1 MSPSILSRRTLESR
15 SMPHATLDPPAPS
28 LRLACFLGLAILAL
42 MRSNTLHA
50 DIVLKVGDVQVQR
63 TALPDRVLVPIL
75 AISDDPTLKL
85 SGFNLN
91 FDIGGDGQAP
101 LGAGIELPAALPD
114 DQRIIATG
122 GESNVRNWF
131 MMTVN
136 AANGGLT
143 SSDILINGN
152 SPELAT
158 DYAIFGNPNA
168 LTGGKILFNLALNLK
183 PSVTNQVR
191 ITMPSELGALPFMTD
206 QYGNALVVN
215 YLPGS
220 ITVLN
225 SVPEPGSML
234 LLSTVASCAIALRVR
249 VRRTRGA

>member
-1 MSPSILSRRTLESR
+1 
-15 SMPHATLDPPAPS
+15 MPHATLNRPVRRLNLIRLFEFVALAFMPS
-28 LRLACFLGLAILAL
+28 NA
-42 MRSNTLHA
+42 LHA
-50 DIVLKVGDVQVQR
+50 EIVLKVGDVQVQR
-63 TALPDRVLVPIL
+63 TTLPDRVLVPIL
-75 AISDDPTLKL
+75 AISDDPSLKL

-114 DQRIIATG
+114 DKRIIATG

-136 AANGGLT
+136 AANGGLIA
-143 SSDILINGN
+143 SDILINGN

-158 DYAIFGNPNA
+158 DYSIYGNPNA

-183 PSVTNQVR
+183 PTVADKVL

-206 QYGNALVVN
+206 QYGNGLVVN

-220 ITVLN
+220 ITVLS
-225 SVPEPGSML
+225 SVPEPGSMMV
-234 LLSTVASCAIALRVR
+234 LSTIASCAFVLRVR
-249 VRRTRGA
+249 VLRARSS

>member
-1 MSPSILSRRTLESR
+1 
-15 SMPHATLDPPAPS
+15 MPIATFDHPVPR
-28 LRLACFLGLAILAL
+28 LRLICLFGLAVLAV
-42 MRSNTLHA
+42 MSSNALRA
-50 DIVLKVGDVQVQR
+50 EIVLKVGDVQVQR

-75 AISDDPTLKL
+75 AISDDPNLKL

-101 LGAGIELPAALPD
+101 LGTGIALPATLPD
-114 DQRIIATG
+114 DQRLIATG
-122 GESNVRNWF
+122 GESNARNWF

-136 AANGGLT
+136 AASGGLT

-158 DYAIFGNPNA
+158 DYSIFGNPNA

-183 PSVTNQVR
+183 PTVANQVL

-206 QYGNALVVN
+206 QFGNALVVN

-225 SVPEPGSML
+225 SVPEPGAML
-234 LLSTVASCAIALRVR
+234 LLSTVASCAMALRVR
-249 VRRTRGA
+249 AQRTRGA

>member
-1 MSPSILSRRTLESR
+1 
-15 SMPHATLDPPAPS
+15 MPHAKLNRLICRLNLICLFKLFALAFIPS
-28 LRLACFLGLAILAL
+28 NA
-42 MRSNTLHA
+42 LHA
-50 DIVLKVGDVQVQR
+50 DIVLKIADVTVQR
-63 TALPDRVLVPIL
+63 TMLPDRVLVPIL
-75 AISDDPTLKL
+75 AISDDPNLKL

-101 LGAGIELPAALPD
+101 LGAGIELPASLPD
-114 DQRIIATG
+114 DKRIIATG

-143 SSDILINGN
+143 ASDILINGN

-158 DYAIFGNPNA
+158 DYSIFGNPNA

-183 PSVTNQVR
+183 PTVADKVL

-206 QYGNALVVN
+206 QFGNALVVN

-220 ITVLN
+220 ITLLS
-225 SVPEPGSML
+225 SVPEPGTMMI
-234 LLSTVASCAIALRVR
+234 LSTIASYAIALRLR
-249 VRRTRGA
+249 APRARSS